1 MLTNEEKLKIIN
13 DRISLYNVTLSHFDN
28 IMNDKIVIDETEN
41 MNKETI
47 PHSYEQ
53 IQLVLAALE
62 QEKALLI

>member
-13 DRISLYNVTLSHFDN
+13 DRINIYKITLSHFDN
-28 IMNDKIVIDETEN
+28 IMNDKIIVDETEN

-62 QEKALLI
+62 QERALLI